1 MSPVQCA
8 SLPALSMSDSCLI
21 VNATAVN
28 EGRVFE
34 TDLLV
39 RGPRIE
45 KMGPDLSGEPAD
57 QVLDAAGLHLLPG
70 MIDGQVHF
78 RDPGQPEKGSFR
90 TESRAAVAGGTTT
103 VMDMPNNQPPVVTLE
118 RLEEKLERAAGA
130 MHANYA
136 FYFGATNDNVDEARR
151 LDPRKTCGLK
161 IFMGASTGNMLVDDP
176 RALERHFAGC
186 PTLIA
191 THCEDT
197 PMIEAA
203 LAEHVRRYGEE
214 IPMRCHARIRS
225 REACLASSSMAVG
238 LARKSGSRLHVLHL
252 TTADELPQ
260 FGTGPVDGKRI
271 TAEVCVHHLV
281 FTDADYARHGG
292 RIKCNPSIKS
302 EADRDALRQAVREDR
317 IDVIATDHAPHLLS
331 EKEGPYR
338 EVAAGLPMTQH
349 ALPMLLELV
358 HQGVFSLPQVAH
370 KASHAPARCYAVRDR
385 GFLREGYF
393 ADLVLVDLAVAK
405 QVEPEE
411 VLHQCGWSAFE
422 GRTLHARVDATLV
435 SGRVAYRD
443 GQEIPPPAGMR
454 VEFDRE

>member
-1 MSPVQCA
+1 MILMP
-8 SLPALSMSDSCLI
+8 DSCLI

-39 RGPRIE
+39 RGSRIE
-45 KMGPDLSGEPAD
+45 KIGPDLSGESAD
-57 QVLDAAGLHLLPG
+57 QILDAAGLHLLPG
-70 MIDGQVHF
+70 MIDGQVHY
-78 RDPGQPEKGSFR
+78 RDPGQPEKGTFQS
-90 TESRAAVAGGTTT
+90 ESRASVAGGTTT

-118 RLEEKLERAAGA
+118 RLDEKLARADGA

-136 FYFGATNDNVDEARR
+136 LYFGATNHNADEARN
-151 LDPRKTCGLK
+151 LDPQKACGLK

-176 RALERHFAGC
+176 EALRQHFAGC
-186 PTLIA
+186 PILIA

-203 LAEHVRRYGEE
+203 LAEHIQQYGEQ
-214 IPMRCHARIRS
+214 IPMHCHAEIRS

-238 LARKSGSRLHVLHL
+238 LAREFGSRLHVLHL

-260 FGTGPVDGKRI
+260 FDVGPIEGKRI
-271 TAEVCVHHLV
+271 TAEACVHHLV
-281 FTDADYARHGG
+281 FTDADYAQYGG
-292 RIKCNPSIKS
+292 RIKCNPSIKKQS
-302 EADRDALRQAVREDR
+302 DRDALRQAVHEDR

-331 EKEGPYR
+331 EKEGPYQ
-338 EVAAGLPMTQH
+338 EVAAGLPITQH

-358 HQGVFSLPQVAH
+358 HQGVFSLPQVVQ
-370 KASHAPARCYAVRDR
+370 KAAHAPAQCYSVRDR

-393 ADLVLVDLAVAK
+393 ADLVLADLSAVR

-411 VLHQCGWSAFE
+411 VLHRCGWSAFE
-422 GRTLHARVDATLV
+422 GQMLHARIDTTMV
-435 SGRVAYRD
+435 SGRIAYRD
-443 GQEIPPPAGMR
+443 GQEIPPAAGMR
-454 VEFDRE
+454 VDFDRE